1 MNNFKDIFAKWEL
14 ENQDFDYAK
23 TLVDKNEDEDFC
35 KEQLSSQK
43 IEEVSIDLHG
53 FTRYEAIAKV
63 DSLLNKYRNASD
75 IKIRIIHGAGTHSK
89 GEPVLKKVIN
99 QCLKNHPLVRYFR
112 PGRINEG
119 GVGVTIVFI
128 KT

>member
-1 MNNFKDIFAKWEL
+1 MK
-14 ENQDFDYAK
+14 
-23 TLVDKNEDEDFC
+23 
-35 KEQLSSQK
+35 
-43 IEEVSIDLHG
+43 EVSIDLHG

-63 DSLLNKYRNASD
+63 DSLLHKYKNASD

-119 GVGVTIVFI
+119 GVGVTIVFV

>member
-1 MNNFKDIFAKWEL
+1 MQIIIQNGI
-14 ENQDFDYAK
+14 
-23 TLVDKNEDEDFC
+23 VD
-35 KEQLSSQK
+35 LS
-43 IEEVSIDLHG
+43 
-53 FTRYEAIAKV
+53 
-63 DSLLNKYRNASD
+63 
-75 IKIRIIHGAGTHSK
+75 

-119 GVGVTIVFI
+119 GVGVTIVFV

>member
-1 MNNFKDIFAKWEL
+1 MNDFKDIFAKWEQ
-14 ENQDFDYAK
+14 EHQDFDYAK
-23 TLVDKNEDEDFC
+23 TLVDKNENEDSHN
-35 KEQLSSQK
+35 EQLSSQK
-43 IEEVSIDLHG
+43 MKEVSIDLHG
-53 FTRYEAIAKV
+53 FTRYDAIAKV
-63 DSLLNKYRNASD
+63 DSLLHKYKNASD

-119 GVGVTIVFI
+119 GVGVTIVFV